1 MFRNQ
6 YDQDVLTWSPQGRL
20 HQVEYALEAVKQ
32 GGATV
37 GCKNANCVVL
47 ATLKRAAAELS
58 HHQQKIF
65 AVDKN
70 LGIAISGLTAD
81 GNLLSRYLRNECLN
95 HRFVYDSSP
104 TVGRI
109 ATLVADKSQ
118 ICTQRYSLRPYGVG
132 MLIAGVDKTGCH
144 LLQTCPSGNV
154 YPFHAVA
161 IGARSQACKT
171 YLERNVAVLD
181 DMSLDELVLHALLA
195 LKEASSDNA
204 LSTSNCSIAVAGI
217 HQPFCVLSE
226 ESTRKYLEDMKQKL
240 NMDDTAPLQG

>member
-37 GCKNANCVVL
+37 GCKNAEYVVL
-47 ATLKRAAAELS
+47 ATLKRAASELS

-65 AVDKN
+65 KVDKSM
-70 LGIAISGLTAD
+70 GIAISGLTAD
-81 GNLLSRYLRNECLN
+81 GSLLSKYLRNECIN
-95 HRFVYDSSP
+95 HRFVYDSSL
-104 TVGRI
+104 TVGRM

-118 ICTQRYSLRPYGVG
+118 TCTQRYSLRPYGVG
-132 MLIAGVDKTGCH
+132 LLIAGADQTGCH
-144 LLQTCPSGNV
+144 LVQTCPSGNI

-171 YLERNVAVLD
+171 YLERTAANVKD
-181 DMSLDELVLHALLA
+181 NSLDELVIHALLA
-195 LKEASSDNA
+195 LKEASSDNQ
-204 LSTSNCSIAVAGI
+204 LCTNNCSIAVVGVNKQFTI
-217 HQPFCVLSE
+217 LDE
-226 ESTRKYLEDMKQKL
+226 ESTHAYLENMKL
-240 NMDDTAPLQG
+240 HGNGVDDNVL